1 MKTYPGMYSNPE
13 PAVAQPNLSH
23 WKPNLWPM
31 QFILVA
37 PRWPN
42 RGVQNLH
49 PPPNLGRAAQ
59 VCRPHKLH
67 LQALWQL
74 ITQFYIRLGSS
85 VLELHLW
92 VSEFSDELPKIEH
105 SSLIELPF
113 FLSGLLLCGST
124 HILKKKIQWT
134 MTSNWTC
141 NPVWTFQNVELIW
154 IDNKNSSASK
164 IRESETQQI
173 KSKHY
178 CVKYF
183 LHDPSL
189 PGIGLQNTWVH

>member
-1 MKTYPGMYSNPE
+1 MQWYFLSPQVWDPQDMKTYPGMYSNPE

-124 HILKKKIQWT
+124 HILKKKFNEPWPAT
-134 MTSNWTC
+134 E
-141 NPVWTFQNVELIW
+141 PVTRYEHF
-154 IDNKNSSASK
+154 KM
-164 IRESETQQI
+164 
-173 KSKHY
+173 
-178 CVKYF
+178 
-183 LHDPSL
+183 
-189 PGIGLQNTWVH
+189 